1 MKYQREIEKMNPEKN
16 PAYYNGLDSKE
27 WERIYTDGVQDAYMY
42 GMEETRSKYIVKMR
56 EDLNTLRNENERLR
70 QENELLKEQL
80 KDSWRDGYD
89 ASMHDR
95 FHGTSTKYDPTDYE
109 GV

>member
-1 MKYQREIEKMNPEKN
+1 MKYQYKETEKN

-56 EDLNTLRNENERLR
+56 EDLNTTKHENERLR
-70 QENELLKEQL
+70 QENELLKKQL

-95 FHGTSTKYDPTDYE
+95 FHGTRTKYDPTDYE

>member
-27 WERIYTDGVQDAYMY
+27 WERIYTDGVQDAYTY